1 MIGVMVVSHS
11 DMAKGTLNTCD
22 MVLGNHDNCRCI
34 CLHDGLESF
43 AKQLY
48 KELDEMMEMYDEV
61 IVISDLKGGTPYNQ
75 SLKYKFEKGK
85 ERIELLCGFNLPMF
99 AELLTSLPY
108 AQNAQMISEQIVNVA
123 KESIERYQDM
133 EVNNDDDMMFD

>member
-22 MVLGNHDNCRCI
+22 MVLGNHDNCKCV
-34 CLHDGLESF
+34 CLLDGVESF
-43 AKQLY
+43 TSQLY
-48 KELDEMMEMYDEV
+48 AELDEMLEMYDEV

-85 ERIELLCGFNLPMF
+85 DRMEILCGFNLPMF
-99 AELLTSLPY
+99 AELFTSLPY
-108 AQNAQMISEQIVNVA
+108 ALDAKSISEQIVNVA
-123 KESIERYQDM
+123 KESIERYQDV
-133 EVNNDDDMMFD
+133 ELNNDDTMFD